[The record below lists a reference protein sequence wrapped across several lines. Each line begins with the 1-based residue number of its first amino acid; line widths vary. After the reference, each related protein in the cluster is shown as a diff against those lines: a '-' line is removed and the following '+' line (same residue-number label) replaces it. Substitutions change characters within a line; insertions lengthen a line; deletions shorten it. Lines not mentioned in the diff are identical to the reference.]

1 MTISDSEDL
10 GALLSLEPVAKNFEH
25 MVQIVDGCA
34 AYPVCA
40 QFNGITLIGCTECGM
55 CDATTDITII
65 LDNYEIRQRVVR
77 QALLQI
83 VSASR
88 R

>member
-10 GALLSLEPVAKNFEH
+10 GALLCLEPVAETFEQ
-25 MVQIVDGCA
+25 MVQIVDGWT

-55 CDATTDITII
+55 CDASTNVTII
-65 LDNYEIRQRVVR
+65 LDN
-77 QALLQI
+77 
-83 VSASR
+83 
-88 R
+88 